1 VIVFYV
7 AWVRLFHGCAKY
19 VAPRTILSKAKM
31 GRDALLRVRE
41 RDRMIQNPIIAA
53 IKKSTQVDNHL
64 WLPSFRRY

>member
-1 VIVFYV
+1 MV
-7 AWVRLFHGCAKY
+7 AHNMLLQERSFPKRKWVD
-19 VAPRTILSKAKM
+19 P
-31 GRDALLRVRE
+31 LLRVRE